1 MQGSRA
7 LKKGNKGTQGNGQ
20 GQSQDCRPTDVSHA
34 KGADREGQSGMCSVP
49 PTFMEHLL
57 CVGIVLGAGNR
68 AVSKILVVLP

>member
-1 MQGSRA
+1 M
-7 LKKGNKGTQGNGQ
+7 KKGNKGTEGNGQ